1 MGAKASNKP
10 KLNPTCTHFHLY
22 LYPVEFPCYKNAV
35 SKTTLIFIYNVF
47 LLSVFT
53 WCQSHSPEQVSLN
66 FVTNLS
72 GECD

>member
-53 WCQSHSPEQVSLN
+53 
-66 FVTNLS
+66 
-72 GECD
+72 